1 MKKINN
7 QNGAVFITPKSNSLN
22 WILCFEFFVLTS
34 TIAIQVNPNA
44 IILCALKAQC
54 TFLVSTTFCIA
65 KLKTIPPK
73 PDPAEPIPP
82 ASTLF
87 FLKNCGK
94 IVIVGIE
101 INAKPKL
108 CINPWVKYNCQSF
121 VDQLANIK
129 EAN

>member
-1 MKKINN
+1 MHILGVNN
-7 QNGAVFITPKSNSLN
+7 FLH
-22 WILCFEFFVLTS
+22 C
-34 TIAIQVNPNA
+34 QVENN
-44 IILCALKAQC
+44 
-54 TFLVSTTFCIA
+54 T
-65 KLKTIPPK
+65 PK